1 MQLKIKYL
9 YSKEVE
15 FKENESINLLSATIA
30 HGSHLLIRKGELKSG
45 DEEKEGE
52 KEGYERDKREFLEF
66 LVKNG
71 SEYFKSKKNEIEQYL
86 NDLKG
91 YLELYLKG
99 LGVVREVEMRLSNR
113 GVFGVGSMFGQIPFE
128 VGLYM
133 HPYFNVPYIPASSIK
148 GAIRSAYNNLK
159 VANAEKKWKESKED
173 EDKEIFGDENFAG
186 LIGFTDALPI
196 ELGENGYVL
205 YPDIIN
211 PHYKEAKDEMSVS
224 PNPIIYLTVAPG
236 TVFKFFV
243 YIIKERENRGK
254 KREIKLGKD
263 IAEKPKPEI
272 ESLGYIDLAI
282 LYGLTLGIGAKTSLG
297 YSSFEVIKYE

>member
-15 FKENESINLLSATIA
+15 FKENESINLLSVAIA

-45 DEEKEGE
+45 DEEKERE

-159 VANAEKKWKESKED
+159 AANAEKWKESK
-173 EDKEIFGDENFAG
+173 EDKEIFGDEYSAG

-211 PHYKEAKDEMSVS
+211 PHYKEAKNEMDVS
-224 PNPIIYLTVAPG
+224 PNPVIYLTVAPG
-236 TVFKFFV
+236 TVFKFFI
-243 YIIKERENRGK
+243 YIIKERENKGK
-254 KREIKLGKD
+254 KREVRFGKD

-282 LYGLTLGIGAKTSLG
+282 LYGLTLGVGAKTSLG